1 MLTSCPEPSEP
12 AFLTRTASGVKLFVR
27 VTPKSSKNSLGETFT
42 DADGK
47 CYLKVAVSAPPAD
60 GAANAALIKT
70 LAKTFALPPGAFSII
85 SGLSSRKK
93 VVLITGDDKV
103 LRNAICA
110 KL

>member
-1 MLTSCPEPSEP
+1 MLTKCPKYSEP
-12 AFLTRTASGVKLFVR
+12 TFLASVANGLKLFVR
-27 VTPKSSKNSLGETFT
+27 VTPKSSQNALGETFT

-47 CYLKVAVSAPPAD
+47 CYLKVAVSAPPAE

-70 LAKTFALPPGAFSII
+70 LAKTFALPPSAFSII

-93 VVLITGDDKV
+93 VVLITGNDSD
-103 LRNAICA
+103 LRKAICA

>member
-1 MLTSCPEPSEP
+1 MLTKCLKSSEP
-12 AFLTRTASGVKLFVR
+12 AFFASVANGLKLFVR
-27 VTPKSSKNSLGETFT
+27 VTPKSSQNALGETFT

-47 CYLKVAVSAPPAD
+47 CYLKVAVSAPPAE

-70 LAKTFALPPGAFSII
+70 LAKTFALPPSAFSII

-93 VVLITGDDKV
+93 VVLITGNNND
-103 LRNAICA
+103 LRKAICA

>member
-1 MLTSCPEPSEP
+1 MLTKCPKYSEP
-12 AFLTRTASGVKLFVR
+12 TFFASVANGLKLFVR
-27 VTPKSSKNSLGETFT
+27 VTPKSSQNALGETFT

-47 CYLKVAVSAPPAD
+47 CYLKVAVSAPPAE

-70 LAKTFALPPGAFSII
+70 LAKTFALPPSAFSII

-93 VVLITGDDKV
+93 VVLITGNNND
-103 LRNAICA
+103 LRKAICA

>member
-1 MLTSCPEPSEP
+1 MLTKCLETPEP
-12 AFLTRTASGVKLFVR
+12 AFLKSTEGGIKLFVR
-27 VTPKSSKNSLGETFT
+27 VTPKSSKNALGETFT

-47 CYLKVAVSAPPAD
+47 CYLKVAVSAPPAE

-70 LAKTFALPPGAFSII
+70 LAKTFALPPSAFSII

-93 VVLITGDDKV
+93 VVLITGNDND
-103 LRNAICA
+103 LRKALCA

>member
-1 MLTSCPEPSEP
+1 LLTKCPKSSEP
-12 AFLTRTASGVKLFVR
+12 TFLASVANGLKLFVR
-27 VTPKSSKNSLGETFT
+27 VTPKSSQNALGETFT

-47 CYLKVAVSAPPAD
+47 CYLKVAVSAPPAE

-70 LAKTFALPPGAFSII
+70 LAKTFALPPSAFSII

-93 VVLITGDDKV
+93 VVLITGNNND
-103 LRNAICA
+103 LRKAICA